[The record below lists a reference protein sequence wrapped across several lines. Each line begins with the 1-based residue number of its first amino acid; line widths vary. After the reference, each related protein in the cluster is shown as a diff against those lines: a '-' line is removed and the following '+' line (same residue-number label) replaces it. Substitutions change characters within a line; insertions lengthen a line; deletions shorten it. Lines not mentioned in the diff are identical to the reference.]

1 MRISDWSS
9 DVCSSDLDRLL
20 VSARI
25 GAAGDG
31 ALALFIVD
39 PQAAGV
45 GIERYRTLDGRGAA
59 DISLSGVLVAAGAL
73 LGAGGDAGDRKSVVS
88 GKSVSVRV
96 GLGGHRIIK
105 KKNREPNTKEHEPP
119 KLRQQQQSEKLTQQ
133 R

>member
-1 MRISDWSS
+1 MGCARAGVAGAGWG
-9 DVCSSDLDRLL
+9 DRRL

-73 LGAGGDAGDRKSVVS
+73 LGPGCHAGAA
-88 GKSVSVRV
+88 
-96 GLGGHRIIK
+96 LGGAVGFVVPHQCPE
-105 KKNREPNTKEHEPP
+105 EPRTPSGLTAAKV
-119 KLRQQQQSEKLTQQ
+119 QSHKVPQLIRPAQ
-133 R
+133 

>member
-1 MRISDWSS
+1 MGCARAGVAGAGWG
-9 DVCSSDLDRLL
+9 DRRL

-73 LGAGGDAGDRKSVVS
+73 LGAGGDAGAARGDAVDFAVAAQSPEA
-88 GKSVSVRV
+88 
-96 GLGGHRIIK
+96 LGIPPVLNAP
-105 KKNREPNTKEHEPP
+105 KNGRGAWRGN
-119 KLRQQQQSEKLTQQ
+119 RSQD
-133 R
+133 

>member
-1 MRISDWSS
+1 MGCARAGVAGAGWA
-9 DVCSSDLDRLL
+9 DRLL

-59 DISLSGVLVAAGAL
+59 DISLSGVLVAAGARP
-73 LGAGGDAGDRKSVVS
+73 GGGGDRMGGVE
-88 GKSVSVRV
+88 GKSVSVSLV
-96 GLGGHRIIK
+96 LGGCRTIK
-105 KKNREPNTKEHEPP
+105 KKT
-119 KLRQQQQSEKLTQQ
+119 
-133 R
+133 